1 MKFKILFL
9 KILQCYST
17 IICVSLKALVAFENI
32 RHFFDFTEDLIKGKT
47 CISENLITMVWIDAE
62 DHSTASGPY
71 ILVAVTQICSV
82 TPQSVFQLS
91 AAFPNLVL
99 LPCGRKKMS
108 RLVSSQLIVANQVAC
123 AFSMSHLGT
132 FHSSGERQTF
142 IFCLIIFCCHLS
154 MQHLGHQPAHPK
166 RPLKKPTV
174 QGDSKNLLPKHT
186 RSSLLYLEKNDR
198 YSCRLQ
204 ASESFFPQCPSAR
217 SA

>member
-32 RHFFDFTEDLIKGKT
+32 SHFFDFTEDLIKGKT

-132 FHSSGERQTF
+132 FHSSGERQTL
-142 IFCLIIFCCHLS
+142 IFCLIIFCCHFKHAALRAS
-154 MQHLGHQPAHPK
+154 TSTSKTSSQETNSTRGF
-166 RPLKKPTV
+166 KKPAAKTYEV
-174 QGDSKNLLPKHT
+174 LT
-186 RSSLLYLEKNDR
+186 SLFRKK
-198 YSCRLQ
+198 
-204 ASESFFPQCPSAR
+204 
-217 SA
+217 